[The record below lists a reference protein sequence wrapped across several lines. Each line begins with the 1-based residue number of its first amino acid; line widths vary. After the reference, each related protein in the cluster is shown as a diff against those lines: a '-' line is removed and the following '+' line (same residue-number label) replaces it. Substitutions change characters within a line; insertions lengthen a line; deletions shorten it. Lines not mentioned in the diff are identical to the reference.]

1 MSTVTVPRSN
11 VTVEEVSAVL
21 RKGMG
26 SRYQITPVPGDKN
39 GLFVKSSLHER
50 TKVEILQGGDS
61 TKIQIRPSSAFTLVG
76 IFINFLGITRK
87 VHQVLEHAPEL
98 ARLN

>member
-26 SRYQITPVPGDKN
+26 SRYQVMPVPGDKN
-39 GLFVKSSLHER
+39 GIFVKSNLHER
-50 TKVEILQGGDS
+50 TKVEILPAGDS
-61 TKIQIRPSSAFTLVG
+61 TKIHVRPSSAFSLGGILV
-76 IFINFLGITRK
+76 NFLGITRK